1 MTLRE
6 KDGIIMNKVNAL
18 VETAILE
25 YLDIGLPVEEIFKL
39 TGLSISKIKKIALD
53 NGLTARRKDTLKTRV
68 SKREEDEM
76 IRLYEMGLT
85 IDFISLILNRSSQTV
100 SIHLRQRGCD
110 PRGSYNRISKA
121 NDQNLDVYIKKMIEG
136 ILTKRDEGHN
146 MKERTEITIKKQ
158 ILLFMF
164 EDSYTVYC
172 MNRQVKKE
180 EIMDKVYHHMH
191 KKFAYV
197 DIYTRNILYN
207 KFVKV
212 LKCSTNIS
220 QIKFVIS
227 RIKVAILD
235 DAEIVTHLSTEIDNV
250 LSIA

>member
-1 MTLRE
+1 
-6 KDGIIMNKVNAL
+6 MNKVNAL
-18 VETAILE
+18 VETVILE
-25 YLDIGLPVEEIFKL
+25 YLDIGLHVEEIFKL
-39 TGLSISKIKKIALD
+39 TGLSITKIKKIAFD
-53 NGLTARRKDTLKTRV
+53 NGLTARRKETIKTRV

-110 PRGSYNRISKA
+110 PRGSYNRITKV
-121 NDQNLDVYIKKMIEG
+121 NDQNLDVSIKKMIEG

-197 DIYTRNILYN
+197 DIYIRNILYN

-235 DAEIVTHLSTEIDNV
+235 DAEIVTHLSAEIDNA

>member
-1 MTLRE
+1 
-6 KDGIIMNKVNAL
+6 MNKVNDI
-18 VETAILE
+18 VETKILE
-25 YLDIGLPVEEIFKL
+25 FLDIGLPVEEIFKMS
-39 TGLSISKIKKIALD
+39 GVSITKIKKIAIY
-53 NGLTARRKDTLKTRV
+53 NGFVVRRKDTLKTHV
-68 SKREEDEM
+68 SKWEEDEM

-100 SIHLRQRGCD
+100 SIHLRQRGGD
-110 PRGSYNRISKA
+110 PQGSYNRISKVK
-121 NDQNLDVYIKKMIEG
+121 NENLDVYIKKMIED
-136 ILTKRDEGHN
+136 IMAKRDESHK
-146 MKERTEITIKKQ
+146 MDIKKTEVTIKKQ
-158 ILLFMF
+158 MMLFMF

-180 EIMDKVYHHMH
+180 DICDKVYHHMH
-191 KKFAYV
+191 DKFAYV

-212 LKCSTNIS
+212 LKSLTNVS

-235 DAEIVTHLSTEIDNV
+235 DIEIVTHLSAEIDDI
-250 LSIA
+250 LSIS